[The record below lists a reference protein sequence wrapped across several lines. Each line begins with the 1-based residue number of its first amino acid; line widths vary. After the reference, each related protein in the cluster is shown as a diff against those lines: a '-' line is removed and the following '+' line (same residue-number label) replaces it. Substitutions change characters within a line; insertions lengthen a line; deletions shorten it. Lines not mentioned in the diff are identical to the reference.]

1 MKLSE
6 RSVFQKQDMIFLRF
20 GATIAFQVRY
30 QGIKGIWC
38 LNKIELI
45 CLIFPQYLW

>member
-1 MKLSE
+1 MVTLCVIAVLLMKLSE

-30 QGIKGIWC
+30 QGIKG
-38 LNKIELI
+38 L
-45 CLIFPQYLW
+45 